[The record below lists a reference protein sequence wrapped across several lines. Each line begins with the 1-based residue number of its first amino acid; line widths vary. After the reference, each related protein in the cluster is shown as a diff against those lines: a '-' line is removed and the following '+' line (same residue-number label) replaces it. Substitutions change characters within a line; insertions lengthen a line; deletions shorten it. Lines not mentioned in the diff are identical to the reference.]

1 MILVTGASGTL
12 GRPVTRLLAEAGA
25 DVRALSR
32 RAREPEAGVTWC
44 RGDLVTGEVFED
56 ALAGVETVV
65 HCASDP
71 LHAKRDLPAARNL
84 IGAARRQGAPHL
96 VYVSIVG
103 VDTIPYR
110 YYRIKYAVERAIE
123 DSGLPYTIL
132 RATQFHTLPDAVFR
146 VLTKVPGLML
156 LPRGLR
162 DQPVDVGEVA
172 GRLAE
177 LALAAGPA
185 RRVDDMGGPEVL
197 TAEEMIRFPGAPRGA
212 SGKAVTSHRT
222 APWGSGPGVSSW
234 PRPIRIGKG
243 RIPRPYRSHPAAP
256 CPIIERWSRPPEF
269 SFSAWIRRGEFS
281 SSTATPLRFCARM
294 GTPCW
299 APGWT
304 R

>member
-44 RGDLVTGEVFED
+44 RGDLVTGEGVED

-96 VYVSIVG
+96 VYISIVG

-132 RATQFHTLPDAVFR
+132 RATQFHTLPDAVFGA
-146 VLTKVPGLML
+146 LTKVPGLML

-197 TAEEMIRFPGAPRGA
+197 TAEEMMRDYLEARGL
-212 SGKAVTSHRT
+212 R
-222 APWGSGPGVSSW
+222 
-234 PRPIRIGKG
+234 RPV
-243 RIPRPYRSHPAAP
+243 RIPVPLPGRAA
-256 CPIIERWSRPPEF
+256 
-269 SFSAWIRRGEFS
+269 RGFREGRHL
-281 SSTATPLRFCARM
+281 TPDRAVGKRTWRQFLAETHTHR
-294 GTPCW
+294 
-299 APGWT
+299 
-304 R
+304 